1 MRGVLVA
8 FGPRARV
15 RTDPGIFF
23 NTQKGSTLCAP
34 SVDYLPPEM
43 VQGKDHDHRVDV
55 WSLGVLLYEFL
66 VGSPPFEAKGHT
78 ETYRRIVNVDIR
90 YPSFVSAGARDL
102 IDKLLVKEPSDR
114 LSLDEVASHP
124 WIVEKTGTATTATAT
139 ATTTATA
146 TAAGDAGSSTSTA

>member
-1 MRGVLVA
+1 
-8 FGPRARV
+8 
-15 RTDPGIFF
+15 
-23 NTQKGSTLCAP
+23 
-34 SVDYLPPEM
+34 M